1 MYFMAKVGMQNHF
14 AKIHMKMTS
23 NASTLEDHQF
33 PGILSP
39 SENSH
44 EICHFH
50 LIFLTPYNT

>member
-50 LIFLTPYNT
+50 LIFLI